1 MPARGEAEGDEI
13 VSDGGENHSRYNVKE
28 VWPVLMEAGVQ
39 IYAMGIFDEAPRTKA
54 ERMGPDLLATIT
66 KITGGR
72 VFPIHSLKNL
82 GSATAE
88 LSVELRNQYLI
99 AYRPSNLTH
108 DGKWH
113 KISVFV
119 TSPQNSS
126 RLRVYAKAGYCAP
139 AE

>member
-1 MPARGEAEGDEI
+1 MEKLAR
-13 VSDGGENHSRYNVKE
+13 SLT
-28 VWPVLMEAGVQ
+28 PVVAEAGDLCD
-39 IYAMGIFDEAPRTKA
+39 GHLDEAPRTEA
-54 ERMGPDLLATIT
+54 ERMGPDLLATIN

-72 VFPIHSLKNL
+72 VFPIHGVEKI

-88 LSVELRNQYLI
+88 LSVELRNQYLM

-119 TSPQNSS
+119 TPPQHSS
-126 RLRVYAKAGYCAP
+126 RLRAYAKAGNCAP
-139 AE
+139 PE

>member
-1 MPARGEAEGDEI
+1 MI
-13 VSDGGENHSRYNVKE
+13 VSDGGDTHSPIHGKD
-28 VWPVLMEAGVQ
+28 VLSGVAESNVQ
-39 IYAMGIFDEAPRTKA
+39 IYAMRIFDEAPRTKA

-72 VFPIHSLKNL
+72 VFPIHSLKKI

-119 TSPQNSS
+119 TPPQNSS